1 MMHSMQNKHAEG
13 SESRN
18 MMDLFRAPRSNVD
31 EIYASSPNLTQPLME
46 LDCYRKAAMGLHEAL
61 RLRGF
66 HKPPNDPAA
75 WYAYKTKTRIE
86 KWAAPAVWTL
96 LFLSVFETPVWC
108 KSRPFEDVGVCR
120 AADDD
125 NRYIMSGVPLLPI
138 SLAVSLESCILLFL
152 FIHFAS
158 HVRLYAAVRG
168 SGHATTAGHL
178 CLEGSLLVLS
188 VLDLVQSLAGS
199 SARFAPLLRFGLAAC
214 SVPRLQELVFSF
226 FRTTLAVSKVGMF
239 FLYTV
244 VLFAWVAATIFDDEE
259 GKDQFGE
266 PIGQGFESFSASL
279 YTCFTTLNTATLPD
293 SMVPSYDS
301 SRSYLL
307 LWMPFIFVGAVLLK
321 QVILAGVYNDYSKHT
336 KNFLVEGRRLR
347 KSGVDGAFALL
358 KSPAPP
364 GCNKGDVVRYQDFER
379 LVDVLTP
386 LLEMTVTK
394 AFLRVLFQALDDDA
408 NGVLDHGEFQDM
420 CDVLQFEFHITER
433 DACLKQC
440 MEGTCVERT
449 MTAFMENDS
458 TGPNL
463 GYTCRYPGCVM
474 DKIMNAVIGLNVVWV
489 FTESVVDLNDWE
501 EGPCF
506 QYADLFFSFVYVLE
520 AVLKLCH
527 WSWAE
532 YWYHGDNRFDFVASM
547 LLGFVGLLFFLLQ
560 QVSVSML
567 RRANLLRLLRVLK
580 AMQHMKFY
588 QRTCI
593 IVKKLLTTCREVL
606 LLNLLVVLLW
616 ASGGVQLFGGQLVE
630 SNPRLEGKDLGYF
643 SSHYQVF
650 NFNDVLMGMV
660 TLFVWTLGDWNDDI
674 ALACL
679 ELADPWTTYKA
690 LIWTFLLSYYIA
702 SPLLAYNVLSAFAID
717 VYQKIDEEVQNQE
730 EKGYELCEVERNL
743 LLIQAEMA
751 ANGLVL
757 HMKESADLA
766 KLRIHTALFS

>member
-1 MMHSMQNKHAEG
+1 
-13 SESRN
+13 
-18 MMDLFRAPRSNVD
+18 
-31 EIYASSPNLTQPLME
+31 
-46 LDCYRKAAMGLHEAL
+46 
-61 RLRGF
+61 
-66 HKPPNDPAA
+66 
-75 WYAYKTKTRIE
+75 
-86 KWAAPAVWTL
+86 
-96 LFLSVFETPVWC
+96 
-108 KSRPFEDVGVCR
+108 
-120 AADDD
+120 
-125 NRYIMSGVPLLPI
+125 
-138 SLAVSLESCILLFL
+138 
-152 FIHFAS
+152 
-158 HVRLYAAVRG
+158 
-168 SGHATTAGHL
+168 
-178 CLEGSLLVLS
+178 
-188 VLDLVQSLAGS
+188 
-199 SARFAPLLRFGLAAC
+199 
-214 SVPRLQELVFSF
+214 
-226 FRTTLAVSKVGMF
+226 
-239 FLYTV
+239 
-244 VLFAWVAATIFDDEE
+244 
-259 GKDQFGE
+259 
-266 PIGQGFESFSASL
+266 
-279 YTCFTTLNTATLPD
+279 
-293 SMVPSYDS
+293 
-301 SRSYLL
+301 
-307 LWMPFIFVGAVLLK
+307 
-321 QVILAGVYNDYSKHT
+321 
-336 KNFLVEGRRLR
+336 
-347 KSGVDGAFALL
+347 
-358 KSPAPP
+358 
-364 GCNKGDVVRYQDFER
+364 
-379 LVDVLTP
+379 
-386 LLEMTVTK
+386 
-394 AFLRVLFQALDDDA
+394 
-408 NGVLDHGEFQDM
+408 
-420 CDVLQFEFHITER
+420 
-433 DACLKQC
+433 
-440 MEGTCVERT
+440 
-449 MTAFMENDS
+449 
-458 TGPNL
+458 
-463 GYTCRYPGCVM
+463 
-474 DKIMNAVIGLNVVWV
+474 MNAVIGLNVVWV